1 MTLPLL
7 GPITMSG
14 FEHVWFFLFLFV
26 VLGLIGLYIVVQ
38 LARHRRMLRF
48 ANMELLES
56 VAPKRPSRW
65 RHLPA
70 ILLVLSLLMFTVAMA
85 GPTHDVRIPRNRA
98 VVMLVIDV
106 SQSMRATDVS
116 PSRMAAAR
124 AAGDTVP
131 REA

>member
-7 GPITMSG
+7 GPMSLSG
-14 FEHVWFFLFLFV
+14 FEHPWFFLFFLA
-26 VLGLIGLYIVVQ
+26 VLGLIALYIIMQ
-38 LARHRRMLRF
+38 LARHKRVLRF

-70 ILLVLSLLMFTVAMA
+70 TLLILSLVSFTVAMA

-106 SQSMRATDVS
+106 SQSMRATDVA
-116 PSRMAAAR
+116 PNRLVAAQEAAR
-124 AAGDTVP
+124 
-131 REA
+131 